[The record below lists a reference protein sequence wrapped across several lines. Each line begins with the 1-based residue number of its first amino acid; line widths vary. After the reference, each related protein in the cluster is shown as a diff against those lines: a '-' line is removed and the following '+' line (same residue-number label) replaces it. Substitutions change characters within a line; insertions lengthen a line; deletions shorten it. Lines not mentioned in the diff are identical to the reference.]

1 MMSDYQVIC
10 ENQKLGNT
18 ANMERWTIDPASQ
31 HPSAMRVFD
40 QFSTFRTQYKLV
52 DDQPIHAFF
61 IVPDQLPSGP
71 RPLLVR
77 FHGGGWVEGEA
88 EASIR
93 AFFLEL
99 SLKHG
104 AVILT
109 PNYRLRPEHQLTDG
123 MDDIHSF
130 WQWVEDGSAQRA
142 LSTSRPDVA
151 VDVGNL
157 MVAGESTGGHIA
169 VLTALLPL
177 TSLAINVLF
186 LQYPTLNLTDVARA
200 HNDVSEAMQKSG
212 LWAERVPYSE
222 VEDCLRAHAQSEK
235 QGTLRTRAAFGS
247 RMRLLMGMLQA
258 GRFWDE
264 ERDGD
269 RLCPMRA
276 LDRAGKLPP
285 ILLYHSKG
293 DELLPWQHTE
303 DWAAK
308 LRRLQPDVPLFL
320 TFQQGDHVFDKDDTM
335 RTPWLREPLEF
346 VQQYWPA

>member
-1 MMSDYQVIC
+1 
-10 ENQKLGNT
+10 
-18 ANMERWTIDPASQ
+18 MERYTIDPASQ
-31 HPSAMRVFD
+31 HPNALRVFD
-40 QFSTFRTQYKLV
+40 KFTTFRTEYKRI

-61 IVPDQLPSGP
+61 IVPDKLPSGP

-99 SLKHG
+99 ALKHG

-109 PNYRLRPEHQLTDG
+109 PDYRLRPEHQLTDG
-123 MDDIHSF
+123 MEDIESF
-130 WQWVEDGSAQRA
+130 WHWIEDGSAQRA
-142 LSTSRPDVA
+142 LNTSLPDVT
-151 VDVGNL
+151 VDAGNL

-177 TSLAINVLF
+177 TSLPIKALF
-186 LQYPTLNLTDVARA
+186 LQYPTLNLTDVTRA
-200 HNDVSEAMQKSG
+200 EKISEVMQKSG
-212 LWAERVPYSE
+212 LWSESVPYSE
-222 VEDCLRAHAQSEK
+222 VEDGLARVEK
-235 QGTLRTRAAFGS
+235 GTWRTRAKFGS

-258 GRFWDE
+258 GKFWDQ
-264 ERDGD
+264 ERDAE

-276 LDRAGKLPP
+276 LDGAATLPP

-303 DWAAK
+303 EWAAK
-308 LRRLQPDVPLFL
+308 LRSLQPDVPLFL
-320 TFQQGDHVFDKDDTM
+320 TYQQGDHVFDKDDDM
-335 RTPWLREPLEF
+335 ETPWLKGPMEF
-346 VQQYWPA
+346 VQTYWPA